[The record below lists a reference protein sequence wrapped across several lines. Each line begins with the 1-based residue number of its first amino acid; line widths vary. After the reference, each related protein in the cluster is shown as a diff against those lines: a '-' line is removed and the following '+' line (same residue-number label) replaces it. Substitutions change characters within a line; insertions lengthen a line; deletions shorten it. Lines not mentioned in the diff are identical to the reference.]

1 MNRLSLVVVVLLA
14 VVAAGCQPAATLTE
28 QDKAAI
34 RKVTEEAVKIV
45 NSPEMDHAAYVK
57 AFYTEDAEWL
67 APNMPPVKGAAAIVQ
82 TLQAFPRITD
92 FKAEAVS
99 IEGSGGLACERGNY
113 TMTLN
118 PPGAPPVI
126 DRGKYIEIWKKQA
139 DGSWKVAYDSFSS
152 DLPLPGLTV
161 PTATKPAEGNVEIA
175 ALAPLVGKWAIEGDI
190 VIDPKGTKAAMKAEQ
205 GCDWFAGG
213 YGVVCRTHSILG
225 ELPPIESLGVMLY
238 DTGRKA
244 YVNAAVGSAKDTA
257 GTARIDVK
265 PGSFVFASEFL
276 LEGKLA
282 KDRMTLSNMT
292 AEGGTWKYELSL
304 GGGPYAPAGEGKY
317 RKATQP

>member
-14 VVAAGCQPAATLTE
+14 VVAAGCQPAATLSE

-34 RKVTEEAVKIV
+34 RKVTEDAVNMV
-45 NSPEMDHAAYVK
+45 NGPKMDHAAYVK
-57 AFYTEDAEWL
+57 QFYTEDAEWL
-67 APNMPPVKGAAAIVQ
+67 APNMPPVKGAPAIVQ

-92 FKAEAVS
+92 FKTETVS
-99 IEGSGGLACERGNY
+99 IEGSGNIAYERGNY
-113 TMTLN
+113 MMTLN
-118 PPGAPPVI
+118 APGAPPVT
-126 DRGKYIEIWKKQA
+126 DRGKYVEVWKKQA
-139 DGSWKVAYDSFSS
+139 DGAWRVAYDSFSS

-161 PTATKPAEGNVEIA
+161 PTATKPAEGNAEIT
-175 ALAPLVGKWAIEGDI
+175 ALAPMIGQWAVEGTV
-190 VIDPKGTKAAMKAEQ
+190 VIDAKGTLMPMKAKQ

-213 YGVVCRTHSILG
+213 YGVVCRNNSMVG
-225 ELPPIESLGVMLY
+225 EMPPVESVSMMFY

-244 YVNAAVGSAKDTA
+244 YVNAALGSAKDST
-257 GTARIDVK
+257 GTATLDIK

-276 LEGKLA
+276 LEGKRA

-304 GGGPYAPAGEGKY
+304 GGGPYTPAGEGKY
-317 RKATQP
+317 RKATLP